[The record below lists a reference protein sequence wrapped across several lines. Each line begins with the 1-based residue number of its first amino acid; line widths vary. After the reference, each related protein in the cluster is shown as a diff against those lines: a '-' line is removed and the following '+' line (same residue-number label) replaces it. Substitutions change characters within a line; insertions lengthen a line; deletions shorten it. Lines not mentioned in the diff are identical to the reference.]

1 VLPGAG
7 GAVGRTDWL
16 APGLGFAVGVG
27 AGFAVGLGPG
37 LGFDV
42 GLGLGLGDGLGLGF
56 GVGVASVTT
65 WGCTDACA
73 RATPG
78 SPAATRA
85 TTIGNAPRVRVE
97 CRGVLASAAI
107 VDSDWGTAGNPSRH
121 RCAPRSSQVSNSFSA
136 ASHKLPFYA
145 VVDGAYCT

>member
-1 VLPGAG
+1 L
-7 GAVGRTDWL
+7 AVG
-16 APGLGFAVGVG
+16 FGV
-27 AGFAVGLGPG
+27 GFAVGLG

-42 GLGLGLGDGLGLGF
+42 GLGLGFAEALGLGF
-56 GVGVASVTT
+56 GVGEATATT
-65 WGCTDACA
+65 WGAAGWA

-78 SPAATRA
+78 IPAATRA
-85 TTIGNAPRVRVE
+85 MTIGNAPRVRVE